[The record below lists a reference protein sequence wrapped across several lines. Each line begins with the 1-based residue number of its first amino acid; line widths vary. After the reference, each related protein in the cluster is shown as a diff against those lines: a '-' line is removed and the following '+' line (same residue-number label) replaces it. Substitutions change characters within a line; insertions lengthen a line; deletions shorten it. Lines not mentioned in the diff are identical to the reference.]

1 MKKIFL
7 ILQLLV
13 GTTFISFLQSC
24 GGEGIDHPWYPVDL
38 EITGATLDPNTNEHF
53 EYNVTIPPS
62 GGEITVKGY
71 GERGDQSYISA
82 IDEIAPNKH
91 YYRVDWE
98 GKPPYFGSD
107 SWLTGEWW
115 SIKYT
120 KETAP
125 YEMVISIQPN
135 PSDQERIIKLE
146 YGCCYMVSHVTLTQ
160 KGK

>member
-1 MKKIFL
+1 MKGLISSQYFSYSSFSVLHMPDSLSATFLVIYSLIFFTKPSFCSA
-7 ILQLLV
+7 LLDTLS
-13 GTTFISFLQSC
+13 GRSGQS
-24 GGEGIDHPWYPVDL
+24 
-38 EITGATLDPNTNEHF
+38 
-53 EYNVTIPPS
+53 PS

-91 YYRVDWE
+91 YYRVDWD

-107 SWLTGEWW
+107 SWLAGEWW

-125 YEMVISIQPN
+125 YEMVIIIQPN